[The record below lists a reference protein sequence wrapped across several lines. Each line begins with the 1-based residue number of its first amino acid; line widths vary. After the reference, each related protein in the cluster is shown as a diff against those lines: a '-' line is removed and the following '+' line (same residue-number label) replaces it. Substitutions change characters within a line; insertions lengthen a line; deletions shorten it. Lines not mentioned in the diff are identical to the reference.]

1 MQIVDNIIVTS
12 VEELEAI
19 KRFLICHNIEAGQV
33 NLNPKGDDVYISQP
47 ENIPMMEGVEV
58 RPTIK
63 VISLM
68 LK

>member
-12 VEELEAI
+12 VEELDAL

-33 NLNPKGDDVYISQP
+33 NLKIEGDDIHVSQP